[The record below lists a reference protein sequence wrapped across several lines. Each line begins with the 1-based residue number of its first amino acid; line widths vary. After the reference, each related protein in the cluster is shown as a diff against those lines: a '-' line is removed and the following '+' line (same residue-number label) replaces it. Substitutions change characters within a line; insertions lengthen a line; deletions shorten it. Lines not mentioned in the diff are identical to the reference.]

1 MTAPHQHKSTT
12 AKRCTALKRSAKRG
26 HSQSACS
33 QTMRGQQPT
42 INSPGKP
49 LGRGTTT
56 NNQQQQPQHAH
67 TYLKSLI
74 NECRVY
80 AASNLIKTKDDPGG
94 TTQSRL
100 TQQQTQDLSNSNMDA
115 ATTTTTTKHYNKT
128 AKLQNNHQRSTER
141 RGTYRNQSGEAQASA
156 HTNAGDNVKVQKQTA
171 KQAKAAAQRAA
182 AMAAYTATLE
192 RGGNK
197 ATGGS
202 AKDPLAI
209 NSDAAPV
216 LSSGGSG
223 GGGSKAVRTKEAREQ
238 KTVAKSETAV
248 AGRGEIAT
256 ATTANASTTSATS
269 SNNKHSDNS
278 NSNLSK
284 NNFSLSQSE
293 MTRKSEK
300 LMQQEEA
307 GISDNNNGDIKVA
320 SSTAAVAVAAKSKTV
335 DTAATTT
342 AATAPTAVPSAA
354 SNTWN
359 NSRYLHK
366 KFKRLA
372 STTDVDSLVADS
384 QSAIVAGSS
393 ASSDAGSEAPQ
404 TRTTS
409 LSSSAST
416 SSISP
421 PPATTPTS
429 TPAPTAMVTATTTT
443 TTMPQPNAPGSSV
456 HSVISTALTNG
467 HIHAGAVVTTI
478 EQLNSSNNNN
488 MTSVKPNVAA
498 PNSNSKSENS
508 NNNGPLSLTND
519 GGGVLLQR
527 QQTVQQHLEA
537 EQLPQTMLH
546 FFENQQSQPN
556 NSGNNSNASTS
567 STNSGRYVCPYCNL
581 NCTKPSVLQ
590 KHIRA
595 HTNERPYP
603 CDICGI
609 AFKTNSN
616 YYKHCRSRSH
626 AARKRGI
633 EVPIG
638 ADDGLFGGSDQ
649 EGDPELSN
657 SSSDVVSRTA
667 SPLDELSSTSSPAV
681 VGVPTSATASNLS
694 PQQLQ
699 QVQQQQQ
706 QHKQTQLQQQQQLAL
721 AMQQQQ
727 TATTQPPYVALLPTP
742 SPSSISSAKSAYL
755 QQPIPQQSHQLP
767 LGSPAAGTLPPPTT
781 SNATNIT
788 TIVNATPKQVGNA
801 EHKPY
806 KPKFHNAA
814 LYATTKEAAA
824 AAAAAAAAG
833 IPPGLLQPLPL
844 QQLPQTPQH
853 SMPPAAHLA
862 MLPHTQAPPPLPP
875 VSHHPSLSPSTQ
887 VKLNNHISTHQ
898 LQLQMQHQQQQQQP
912 LHVLPPLNA
921 GIQLHHVAAMSPKS
935 AAQRPDMVNAA
946 AVAAANMNYLAT
958 PRMIY
963 PGAIDFPPEAL
974 HMMMPES
981 RQKLHYQVQQYKWL
995 EQELQQH
1002 LHKLSQQQQ
1011 PQLQHLQSQPQSQP
1025 QPQPHAQPTILKPTA
1040 TMPIHARAA
1049 SSSGGNSQHAS
1060 AAGMQQMAAATAASN
1075 LTLQSVHQTPLQY
1088 LANTAAGQQSTIG
1101 GSSAS
1106 SVSSTTSNTTAAL
1119 SSGLL
1124 HSNISNAAASGAN
1137 KVADLVQEHISKL
1150 ISQNEAI
1157 VENKAVLLQKKYPKG
1172 LNRSRSFNN
1181 NNNNGS
1187 GNINSS
1193 AATST
1198 NTAGGSISLVTT
1210 PAVANES
1217 ATNARLAQAIVQ
1229 KQQQQQLQQQ
1239 LQQQQHYQQQFQQ
1252 QLLAGTQAI
1261 QMPPPSQQ
1269 QPQQQHLTQI
1279 RLEEQHQQ
1287 PQFQQQQQQHVQ
1299 PNGISK
1305 HLTTAAAPKPGPLTG
1320 STPQQQLPAMHPQ
1333 HQQQQPSTNVY
1344 RQQNV
1349 SGQAGFSSQEAQRPM
1364 SSPTTAQTVVS
1375 SHKEIMNAMQ
1385 QMSALPTAN
1394 SSINA
1399 SANSI
1404 PLNLSAKPR
1413 VRQEE
1418 PTDVIPS
1425 SSSTST
1431 PSSTPHKRQSIE
1443 NPISTSSN
1451 DGSTSGSMVGASA
1464 TTSSGVSN
1472 AKQPTNVSI
1481 IKNLLLNARGLAVP
1495 TGEGEDAVYNCPLC
1509 SSAFRTA
1516 EDLQL
1521 HNSTYCQGASSA
1533 PISPVS
1539 SPSYRYFRS
1548 NSITLNL
1555 PELKNSLF
1563 RSRDPLPLAKLA
1575 WYQLRTKPSSLVLSR
1590 LSASQAGSSKATT
1603 TTTTSATST
1612 APTSSTSSNSI
1623 ASCVASPRSTPPTAP
1638 PATLS
1643 LPDPNIVRLIDAP
1656 LPSPGPLLGKT
1667 PLVDFG
1673 NTSESRK
1680 SEDVI
1685 ITKMHEDRQ
1694 FDAHTPA
1701 KRAKMAM
1708 DNGEPFVLAPAPAN
1722 SGGLMAATSSKRMNI
1737 NSISGGDMQLLSNT
1751 NTTDLSIANKRDE
1764 RMRRFTSSGGCIIP
1778 ISECS
1783 DMDKSPKMIRTPLLS
1798 GGSFQEVS
1806 PKPKEKEN
1814 KNAVS
1819 LPFANSSTFA
1829 PKLGLPVLGL
1839 PTNGPQHFQFPI
1851 NPITAFNPLT
1861 LPPLHGM
1868 PVGGEKIIPHVPGMP
1883 GPNSLTPQLPPPQHL
1898 QLPQSSQMLPGGR
1911 SLSPNRKKT
1920 QSPMLISSSVSP
1932 KSLVLPAHENLKSLS
1947 PFGGVQNVPSEFE
1960 RAPPPPGMRNARN
1973 WNQNVAAGS
1982 SSKPGGSNSL
1992 DVPKKTFNFTRMAD
2006 NISPRKGGST
2016 NVPKSS
2022 PPENEVRHF
2031 NFDHLSKD
2039 GESNRAPASSA
2050 LTPLHVDITASAA
2063 GPTPNSSGSELTD
2076 VETKKTKFLR
2086 PTSLPLKPGTFTPK
2100 RHHGITPTANTLPLI
2115 SPETPRPS
2123 KSCVQL
2129 YLNGHAYTY
2138 LGLKC
2143 STKMFY
2149 CTVNCPQPSYVAGSQ
2164 KLSMYSVWQVCAENN
2179 PHPLGFKPK
2188 VVMSLYDSRQKT
2200 SANTMAGMNKL
2211 PYALVVSQQ
2220 TVMTPFDNHP
2230 GQYQHHQMKQISLN
2244 TNTSECGEQS
2254 KKTSAGSSGSSSG
2267 SSGSVEGGV
2276 KKESSAGQ
2284 MLVGGYESHE
2294 DYTYIRGRGRGRYVC
2309 SECGIRCKKPSML
2322 KKHIRTHTDVRPYT
2336 CKHCN
2341 FSFKTKGNLTKHMQS
2356 KTHFKKC
2363 LELGINPGPMP
2374 ADGEFLEPEPE
2385 FDQQSTTS
2393 AGGRTSSIPG
2403 ESDSEDYSDN
2413 ESESSG
2419 RHTDESKSRLLEH
2432 EAARGLLSLSMTPPI
2447 GQSISPRP
2455 KSEPY
2460 PYQHNERVD
2469 PSAISFAGQ
2478 MSAAAT
2484 TATSLSTS
2492 NTHPT
2497 GIKRVISF
2505 SSPKPPFDYQKQE
2518 QYYSNPEESKPKHS
2532 NNAAAAIYES
2542 APIDLTK
2549 PRAVV
2554 NPTPSPVTTSISVA
2568 PRLTVDEYNTSAVV
2582 PLPDP
2587 PVQTQAQIRDVIFGS
2602 SNNESGFLKTLISVS
2617 DKVRSSTEMLEN
2629 YKNGDELSQ
2638 AYQYH
2643 KAFQY
2648 HKIKQIQMNRSFPD
2662 AINVSAINQNLA
2674 STPTL
2679 STVSVTNA
2687 GPSTALTTTSNANS
2701 GLRISDIIAA
2711 TTAMASSS
2719 NVNHAT
2725 SSVDSIGASSA
2736 NKMALNSIINV
2747 TNVDKREKRE
2757 NSAAEL
2763 QVPAIEVSVVLT
2775 DEAKNEQPAN
2785 ATTAPGNSKAN
2796 AQRNAGKNKTAS
2808 MKSSTI
2814 LSCKSSDE
2822 EEDSECISDQEQS
2835 AVGHTSKG
2843 SRNVSNTAA
2852 VATTEPHNAKLPA
2865 VVAQPGTTDF
2875 TGVLSAPGR
2884 TVVVGE
2890 DGLKKSGNNEI
2901 QPVYP
2906 RVRMSPDGRPVCKV
2920 CAKTF
2925 QTQGQLSLHM
2935 NIHYMERKFRCEPCG
2950 VSFRTQ
2956 GHLQK
2961 HERAE
2966 AHKNKVMMTSTFGV
2980 PTTSNPR
2987 PFECTDCKI
2996 AFRIHGH
3003 LAKHLRSK
3011 THVQKLECLQKLPF
3025 GTYAEIERAGISLT
3039 EIDTSDCENSLIS
3052 LKTLAQKLIEKDP
3065 NKLGSYTNPS
3075 GMGGINSSSGGGNGG
3090 GGGVG
3095 SVVNET
3101 TNTNTNHSAI
3111 VSQDSASEDDFSAAT
3126 IAAATAIA
3134 SLDNDSAANTPKRAN
3149 STSEDEAIASGLSN
3163 NLKRRL
3169 PGNFSNGEES
3179 DNPTEGGG
3187 SEKRTRVSS
3196 LSSVGAASA
3205 TAAVGSPASITS
3217 SNASSNN

>member
-1 MTAPHQHKSTT
+1 M
-12 AKRCTALKRSAKRG
+12 
-26 HSQSACS
+26 
-33 QTMRGQQPT
+33 
-42 INSPGKP
+42 
-49 LGRGTTT
+49 
-56 NNQQQQPQHAH
+56 
-67 TYLKSLI
+67 
-74 NECRVY
+74 E
-80 AASNLIKTKDDPGG
+80 
-94 TTQSRL
+94 
-100 TQQQTQDLSNSNMDA
+100 A
-115 ATTTTTTKHYNKT
+115 ATTTTTTTAKHYNKSS
-128 AKLQNNHQRSTER
+128 KLQNNHHRSTER
-141 RGTYRNQSGEAQASA
+141 RGTYRNQIGETQASA
-156 HTNAGDNVKVQKQTA
+156 SNNVKVQKQTA

-182 AMAAYTATLE
+182 AVAAYTATLE
-192 RGGNK
+192 SGSGGGNK
-197 ATGGS
+197 AAGGS

-209 NSDAAPV
+209 SNDAASPV
-216 LSSGGSG
+216 QSS
-223 GGGSKAVRTKEAREQ
+223 GSKAARTKEAREQ
-238 KTVAKSETAV
+238 KTIAKSDTEV
-248 AGRGEIAT
+248 AAAR
-256 ATTANASTTSATS
+256 SDSATIDAISTNVAASSSS
-269 SNNKHSDNS
+269 SNTNQKHSDNS
-278 NSNLSK
+278 NSSSISK
-284 NNFSLSQSE
+284 HNFTLSQNE
-293 MTRKSEK
+293 VTRKSEK
-300 LMQQEEA
+300 QQEIS
-307 GISDNNNGDIKVA
+307 GISSNNGDIQVA
-320 SSTAAVAVAAKSKTV
+320 QATEKNKPAQTV
-335 DTAATTT
+335 TPANTTT
-342 AATAPTAVPSAA
+342 TVVATATPIAD

-384 QSAIVAGSS
+384 QSVNAAGSS

-404 TRTTS
+404 TRTAS

-421 PPATTPTS
+421 PPATTPTPAVATHSHAQS
-429 TPAPTAMVTATTTT
+429 TSAAVSLQNAIAAT
-443 TTMPQPNAPGSSV
+443 G
-456 HSVISTALTNG
+456 LTNG
-467 HIHAGAVVTTI
+467 HAHAEAIAQPSHNNNNSVNSVKYSGAIATNTSGKI
-478 EQLNSSNNNN
+478 ESNNN
-488 MTSVKPNVAA
+488 TS
-498 PNSNSKSENS
+498 
-508 NNNGPLSLTND
+508 PLSLENHS
-519 GGGVLLQR
+519 GVGEQAQNSA
-527 QQTVQQHLEA
+527 QQYLEA

-546 FFENQQSQPN
+546 MFESQQSG
-556 NSGNNSNASTS
+556 SSTSNAVGAAAA
-567 STNSGRYVCPYCNL
+567 NSGRYVCPYCNL

-667 SPLDELSSTSSPAV
+667 SPLDDLSSVSSPAV
-681 VGVPTSATASNLS
+681 ASAIAPSSGTANTFS

-699 QVQQQQQ
+699 QLQQQQQ
-706 QHKQTQLQQQQQLAL
+706 KQTQLQQQQQLAL

-727 TATTQPPYVALLPTP
+727 QQAASAQPPHLALPSTP
-742 SPSSISSAKSAYL
+742 SPSSISSSKSAYL
-755 QQPIPQQSHQLP
+755 QQPTQQTPQQLP
-767 LGSPAAGTLPPPTT
+767 LGSPAAGTLPPSTPNA
-781 SNATNIT
+781 NATTIT
-788 TIVNATPKQVGNA
+788 PAVTTALPKQIGASA

-824 AAAAAAAAG
+824 AAAAAVAAG
-833 IPPGLLQPLPL
+833 IPPGLLQPLSQPQPPPPPPA
-844 QQLPQTPQH
+844 QQLPQG
-853 SMPPAAHLA
+853 MLPAAHSA
-862 MLPHTQAPPPLPP
+862 MLPQVPPTAPVPAPQN

-887 VKLNNHISTHQ
+887 VKLNNHINTHQ
-898 LQLQMQHQQQQQQP
+898 MQLQMQHQQQQQHHQQTPLYVAASLGANMP
-912 LHVLPPLNA
+912 LHHA
-921 GIQLHHVAAMSPKS
+921 AAAMSPKS

-946 AVAAANMNYLAT
+946 AVAAANMGYLAA

-963 PGAIDFPPEAL
+963 PGAMDFPPEAL

-1011 PQLQHLQSQPQSQP
+1011 QQQQLQHLQTQPPPPLPP
-1025 QPQPHAQPTILKPTA
+1025 QTQAPSSNQPTILKPTA
-1040 TMPIHARAA
+1040 TMPLHPRATSATSGNAHHAVSTSNAA
-1049 SSSGGNSQHAS
+1049 SHLGLQ
-1060 AAGMQQMAAATAASN
+1060 AAP
-1075 LTLQSVHQTPLQY
+1075 QTPLQY
-1088 LANTAAGQQSTIG
+1088 LANTAASQQPVMG
-1101 GSSAS
+1101 GSN
-1106 SVSSTTSNTTAAL
+1106 VSGATNNTTASI

-1172 LNRSRSFNN
+1172 INRSRSFNN
-1181 NNNNGS
+1181 NNSSTSGSSASTANNSGS
-1187 GNINSS
+1187 GSV
-1193 AATST
+1193 
-1198 NTAGGSISLVTT
+1198 SLVSTT
-1210 PAVANES
+1210 AAVGSES
-1217 ATNARLAQAIVQ
+1217 AATNARLAQAIVQ

-1252 QLLAGTQAI
+1252 QLMAGTQAL
-1261 QMPPPSQQ
+1261 QMPPPTQ
-1269 QPQQQHLTQI
+1269 QQQHQQHFAQL

-1287 PQFQQQQQQHVQ
+1287 HLQLQQQQQHMQ

-1305 HLTTAAAPKPGPLTG
+1305 HLTAPAATKVG
-1320 STPQQQLPAMHPQ
+1320 STIAHASPAVHS
-1333 HQQQQPSTNVY
+1333 QQQPLSTAAYRQPSSSGPPTLPPHEPQRPTPSPTMAQTTGLSSHNKDIMSAIQQRSALAPDCTALSSTNA
-1344 RQQNV
+1344 
-1349 SGQAGFSSQEAQRPM
+1349 S
-1364 SSPTTAQTVVS
+1364 T
-1375 SHKEIMNAMQ
+1375 NA
-1385 QMSALPTAN
+1385 L
-1394 SSINA
+1394 
-1399 SANSI
+1399 
-1404 PLNLSAKPR
+1404 PLNLSAKPKAR
-1413 VRQEE
+1413 LEE
-1418 PTDVIPS
+1418 PSDGVPS
-1425 SSSTST
+1425 NSLSST
-1431 PSSTPHKRQSIE
+1431 PSSTPRKRQSIE
-1443 NPISTSSN
+1443 NQISNSSN
-1451 DGSTSGSMVGASA
+1451 DGSTSSSVMVGPPA
-1464 TTSSGVSN
+1464 TAGSGAPN

-1509 SSAFRTA
+1509 ASTFRTA

-1548 NSITLNL
+1548 NSMTLNL
-1555 PELKNSLF
+1555 PELKNSLY

-1612 APTSSTSSNSI
+1612 APTSSTSSSSV

-1643 LPDPNIVRLIDAP
+1643 LPDPNIVRFIDAP

-1694 FDAHTPA
+1694 FDGQTPA
-1701 KRAKMAM
+1701 KRAKLTL
-1708 DNGEPFVLAPAPAN
+1708 DGGDPFVLASAPVS
-1722 SGGLMAATSSKRMNI
+1722 SGSLMGATSSKRLNI
-1737 NSISGGDMQLLSNT
+1737 NSISGGDMQMLST
-1751 NTTDLSIANKRDE
+1751 AGSTDLSLTNKKED

-1783 DMDKSPKMIRTPLLS
+1783 DVDKSPKMIRTPLLS

-1806 PKPKEKEN
+1806 PKPPKEKEN
-1814 KNAVS
+1814 KNSAA
-1819 LPFANSSTFA
+1819 LPFINSSAFA
-1829 PKLGLPVLGL
+1829 PKLGLSGLGL

-1861 LPPLHGM
+1861 LPPLQSMQGS
-1868 PVGGEKIIPHVPGMP
+1868 GEKIVPHVPGMP
-1883 GPNSLTPQLPPPQHL
+1883 GPHSLTPQLPPPQHL
-1898 QLPQSSQMLPGGR
+1898 QLPQPTPMLGGGR
-1911 SLSPNRKKT
+1911 SLTPNRKKT
-1920 QSPMLISSSVSP
+1920 PSPMLLSNNMSP
-1932 KSLVLPAHENLKSLS
+1932 KSLTLPANENLKSLS

-1960 RAPPPPGMRNARN
+1960 RAPPPPGMRTARN
-1973 WNQNVAAGS
+1973 WNQNSAAGS
-1982 SSKPGGSNSL
+1982 SLKPSSTSNSL
-1992 DVPKKTFNFTRMAD
+1992 DVPKKPFNFTRMAD
-2006 NISPRKGGST
+2006 NVSPRKAGSI
-2016 NVPKSS
+2016 NAPKSS
-2022 PPENEVRHF
+2022 PPETEVRYF
-2031 NFDHLSKD
+2031 NFDHLTKD
-2039 GESNRAPASSA
+2039 GESSGNRASGNSA
-2050 LTPLHVDITASAA
+2050 LTPLHVEISASVSA
-2063 GPTPNSSGSELTD
+2063 PTPSSGVSEPTD
-2076 VETKKTKFLR
+2076 AQTKKNKFLR

-2149 CTVNCPQPSYVAGSQ
+2149 CTVNCPQPSYVAGAQ

-2200 SANTMAGMNKL
+2200 SPNTMAGTNKL
-2211 PYALVVSQQ
+2211 PYSLVVSQQ
-2220 TVMTPFDNHP
+2220 TVMTPFENSQ
-2230 GQYQHHQMKQISLN
+2230 GQYQHHQLRQISLN
-2244 TNTSECGEQS
+2244 TNTSEGSEQS
-2254 KKTSAGSSGSSSG
+2254 KKASAGSSASSSG
-2267 SSGSVEGGV
+2267 STGSVEGGS
-2276 KKESSAGQ
+2276 KKDSSASQ

-2374 ADGEFLEPEPE
+2374 ANGEFLEPEPE

-2447 GQSISPRP
+2447 GQSVSPRP
-2455 KSEPY
+2455 KSESY
-2460 PYQHNERVD
+2460 SYHLGERVGE

-2478 MSAAAT
+2478 MSASVT
-2484 TATSLSTS
+2484 TTVTAITSTTTS
-2492 NTHPT
+2492 STHPI

-2518 QYYSNPEESKPKHS
+2518 QYYSNPEESKPKYS
-2532 NNAAAAIYES
+2532 SIATTASYES

-2549 PRAVV
+2549 PRAAV
-2554 NPTPSPVTTSISVA
+2554 NPTPSPAVPATTSA
-2568 PRLTVDEYNTSAVV
+2568 TPRVTIEEYNPSKVV
-2582 PLPDP
+2582 PLAGP
-2587 PVQTQAQIRDVIFGS
+2587 PKQTQAQIRDVIFGS

-2662 AINVSAINQNLA
+2662 PINVGAINQSLA
-2674 STPTL
+2674 STPTM
-2679 STVSVTNA
+2679 STVSVTSA
-2687 GPSTALTTTSNANS
+2687 GASAALTTT
-2701 GLRISDIIAA
+2701 
-2711 TTAMASSS
+2711 AS
-2719 NVNHAT
+2719 
-2725 SSVDSIGASSA
+2725 ASSA
-2736 NKMALNSIINV
+2736 MRISESITNTAVVENVSHGIAHTLEATEVVRSNVANKIV
-2747 TNVDKREKRE
+2747 HTPGVNVDNEGPREM
-2757 NSAAEL
+2757 STADL
-2763 QVPAIEVSVVLT
+2763 QVPAIEASVAPAEEEKNVHNAITPSASVS
-2775 DEAKNEQPAN
+2775 N
-2785 ATTAPGNSKAN
+2785 
-2796 AQRNAGKNKTAS
+2796 
-2808 MKSSTI
+2808 KSSAQKAPHNKKVVSAKSSST
-2814 LSCKSSDE
+2814 LPCKSSDE
-2822 EEDSECISDQEQS
+2822 GEDSECISDQEQS
-2835 AVGHTSKG
+2835 AAGHTSKA
-2843 SRNVSNTAA
+2843 SLNASNAA
-2852 VATTEPHNAKLPA
+2852 SAAQATEPHNAKLPA

-3065 NKLGSYTNPS
+3065 NKLGSYTTPS
-3075 GMGGINSSSGGGNGG
+3075 GMGGISGSGGAV
-3090 GGGVG
+3090 VG
-3095 SVVNET
+3095 SGASLADT
-3101 TNTNTNHSAI
+3101 TNANTNHSAI

-3134 SLDNDSAANTPKRAN
+3134 SLDNDSAASTPKRAN
-3149 STSEDEAIASGLSN
+3149 STSEDEAIVSGLNN

-3179 DNPTEGGG
+3179 DNPADGAVGIGGGG

-3196 LSSVGAASA
+3196 LSSIGAASA
-3205 TAAVGSPASITS
+3205 TAAVGSPASIAS